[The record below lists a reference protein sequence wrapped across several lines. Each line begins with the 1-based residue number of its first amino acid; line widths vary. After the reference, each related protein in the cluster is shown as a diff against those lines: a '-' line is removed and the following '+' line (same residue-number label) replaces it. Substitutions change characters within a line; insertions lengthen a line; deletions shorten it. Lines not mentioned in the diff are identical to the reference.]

1 MLRLNQRVLESELM
15 DQPGIDPAVHIKAL
29 QGIGRVNRISRI
41 DRLLWK
47 RLRTFQFDRDT
58 PLRILDLACG
68 GGDVLLKLADRATR
82 EKVPFVFEG
91 ADLSPTAVQY
101 AQATAELRGLNNIR
115 FFQHDALHHS
125 LSRKYDVV
133 MSSLF
138 MHHLSNSQAVRLL
151 ERMAAAA
158 TRGILLDDL
167 IRSPLGYI
175 LAWCGV
181 RLVTRSK
188 MVHFDG
194 PISVK
199 AAYRI
204 AEVRALAGRA
214 GLENIVIDCHWPQRF
229 LLTWRAPD
237 KENGQNSIAGEV
249 FESGC
254 LADAMPL
261 PLAS

>member
-47 RLRTFQFDRDT
+47 RLRTFQSDRDT

-115 FFQHDALHHS
+115 FFQHFQKI
-125 LSRKYDVV
+125 RRRDVV
-133 MSSLF
+133 IVHAPF
-138 MHHLSNSQAVRLL
+138 KQ
-151 ERMAAAA
+151 
-158 TRGILLDDL
+158 
-167 IRSPLGYI
+167 
-175 LAWCGV
+175 LASG
-181 RLVTRSK
+181 
-188 MVHFDG
+188 
-194 PISVK
+194 
-199 AAYRI
+199 A
-204 AEVRALAGRA
+204 
-214 GLENIVIDCHWPQRF
+214 
-229 LLTWRAPD
+229 
-237 KENGQNSIAGEV
+237 IAGTH
-249 FESGC
+249 GC
-254 LADAMPL
+254 CGDARN
-261 PLAS
+261 SSR